1 LREVCGSWTAPVGDR
16 FTDTEAWLSVVARG
30 NRQVTPATP
39 ISVPSGSLKCPTT
52 SGTFLASELLSGKRA
67 AQGWFGGWLGVL
79 PKSSS
84 RGVGVEPEDV
94 VEAFLGGV
102 GVGEDALGSGTA
114 FVPGGVEQDGFLDA
128 GQVGQELPDAEVQ
141 AAVVGL
147 SAHEVG
153 DG

>member
-30 NRQVTPATP
+30 NRQGTPATP

-94 VEAFLGGV
+94 KRRFWV
-102 GVGEDALGSGTA
+102 GSVSVRMRWARGRPLFPVGESRTVSWMPARLASSSRTLRSDRYRSGC
-114 FVPGGVEQDGFLDA
+114 
-128 GQVGQELPDAEVQ
+128 
-141 AAVVGL
+141 
-147 SAHEVG
+147 
-153 DG
+153 